1 MTMNQDIKREWVAK
15 LRSGKYEQGK
25 GRLRSK
31 GNQYCCLGVL
41 CEIGVEDG
49 TIEPPILM
57 GENYSY
63 GMNTGFLP
71 DALVKEY
78 GLRGQETITLM
89 GMNDEKNMS
98 FGQIAQ
104 YIEQNL

>member
-1 MTMNQDIKREWVAK
+1 VKTFSLRSAK
-15 LRSGKYEQGK
+15 LRSGEYEQGK
-25 GRLRSK
+25 GRLRSM

-49 TIEPPILM
+49 MIEPPTLT
-57 GENYSY
+57 GEGYVY
-63 GMNTGFLP
+63 GGDSAFLP
-71 DALVKEY
+71 NALVEEY
-78 GLRGQETITLM
+78 GIRGQETITLM

-104 YIEQNL
+104 YIERNL